1 MKRLLIAIAV
11 TALAAFASHAAVT
24 VLTGDQAIA
33 KIQEM
38 MPGTNVTKFGITKDT
53 VKWAS
58 NVMTG
63 VDLGFMHVSNLYGA
77 PDDINIVRIDY
88 KKAKLKM
95 KLVYNEKSNV
105 KTSVATKNAGALIGV
120 SGTFYNS
127 TSRVLSYKC
136 KFSGK
141 TPKSDSSGGGGLVFN
156 DNDPYRL
163 FHFTKNFGT
172 ARILEH
178 WDNALPSDCVMING
192 SCSLDKPWKSG
203 NPSAGF
209 PVLGVNENT
218 GVIILL
224 VIDGRRSTSKGITY
238 YDSYQL
244 LAACGCTGGYCLD
257 GGGSTTLVLK
267 DSLVPASKFSQ
278 VQYTAPNASGYTI
291 MNYTNSDGSTK
302 AERAVL
308 TQLLFV
314 PDDNAA
320 APIPTDTF
328 FDLVRTDGQGGSDG
342 QRVQLDYVPNSA
354 SVVSSVFSMPATPV
368 ADVNQCFW
376 CARHPDVSTTEDI
389 RDEFS
394 LFASVG
400 SYARFDYGTKRN
412 DTKYRFGANTL
423 YRFSVTGN
431 VMSNVNYDA
440 GTVAKTYTAPSQEQ
454 FTGGGKMSLFMSYQ
468 GANSG
473 WNNAAAMDFGSMR
486 IADRIE
492 GKDYGAVDLVGYY
505 RNGKYG
511 LYDAMKDKF
520 YPSAGTRDF
529 VQQEWSMI
537 KPGTTLSVEGTPYC
551 VPAGKSALGVDYG
564 VTHWHA
570 KGETIAVKRPSGEIT
585 LSANVKATLKGWELT
600 QGGTVKTN
608 AAAFTYTHGT
618 GNARLVALWDL
629 KFNLKVASL
638 DTTLGTV
645 NTSGGWKAYGASVT
659 LKATPM
665 TGQRFYGWKGD
676 IGDADPASE
685 TIAVKMDRPR
695 VVWADFGPRWTE
707 WTTFPKGA
715 FVDTL
720 VVPEKHETSI
730 RFSCDYLSGG
740 WIFGTASSD
749 KYYGFNMYNTYWR
762 WGITNLN
769 HTSETVFGSKTPKGK
784 WTEGEHEVVY
794 REHGTGNL
802 IVDGEV
808 YEDISQAWS
817 SKTLWLGKG
826 YNTANFAGKVMGF
839 KVRDGAGKAVANLKP
854 CVWFDESGTETAGF
868 YDVAQERFL
877 TSEGAGFPFAVGV
890 LSRRR
895 VLVDGLPFKAGVDEG
910 IVDYAPIDDVE
921 ADESVTMSVPAQFTF
936 GEGNRTRA
944 TCLGWRRYRRE
955 IPTETE
961 KLLDSGTGNTVT
973 FKHEGLPC
981 RFEWQWKIEYYLD
994 AATLDASKGGVTSAS
1009 GWKEAGSTVTLTA
1022 TKSAGETFFG
1032 WIGET
1037 GDARADQAQITL
1049 TMDRARTVR
1058 ADFGPQFVEYAEFPY
1073 GAYVATAVVPT
1084 NCETRIVFSSDYLNN
1099 GWIFGTTLG
1108 ANYYGL
1114 SMNSSYWRWGLNN
1127 VNHTGKTIGANVALC
1142 DNIDRKHEVI
1152 YREHG
1157 TGNLLFDGEV
1167 LEAVTNSTATK
1178 PLVLGYAPG
1187 TAVASGTTRGRVF
1200 SFTVRYEDGR
1210 KAIDLRPCERTLLDG
1225 TKSVQFYDLVSKAYF
1240 ENKAADKDVVAGPY
1254 LRDSLVVTGE
1264 PYDIADAGAAESL
1277 SVPARI
1283 PFGDCGEAECTGW
1296 KRYRY
1301 DVYADSWEL
1310 KATGSGNSIGDYVH
1324 DGFPTK
1330 IVWQWKLPQS
1340 VSDGCLYVQPGGSDA
1355 NKGTSWNDAY
1365 ATVQAAVD
1373 AAAEGATVLVAP
1385 GRYRGGERSFNAKV
1399 DYLTCIRLAKRV
1411 NVIGIGGRERT
1422 LMDGG
1427 FVYPR
1432 NGAYVTADGAFLSGF
1447 TFTNTAHT
1455 TTGRN
1460 LGVDLTAGTVSNVSF
1475 HARAAANSNFLNINA
1490 TVGHVLAT
1498 DILLPPQPVLAGN
1511 VQGGTYVNAIGA
1523 KGATI
1528 DGLTMCNWLLGGLSA
1543 NYSMINLKGSAAT
1556 APIILRNAL
1565 VADNQMGIDLNAN
1578 RGNIVCADTH
1588 SRVINCTIVNNEVR
1602 GPNSGLRVAATSAL
1616 VENCIVRGNRS
1627 AMNAYGDIYN
1637 NSNVGYVYYTLCD
1650 QLDVVTKDNPNHN
1663 LHGNP
1668 NFADEANGDY
1678 RLTGVSKCV
1687 DAGGEKNGDTSL
1699 FGTSDLAGA
1708 ARVVG
1713 AAADLG
1719 CYEHQATDELEIGF
1733 EASAEESEPGHQLA
1747 VTFTGR
1753 ATGAG
1758 DVAAVWDFG
1767 DGTTATGWPVV
1778 DHSYAVPGLYA
1789 VTLTVTRGGRTVSYT
1804 LKDVARVLPS
1814 VCYVKADGGKGVW
1827 PYDTMDKATDDIA
1840 AALEVGSP
1848 RVLVGPGTY
1857 TLPLPCI
1864 AIGRAVELKSLEGPE
1879 KTILDS
1885 PKTITDCVHRHFTVY
1900 NDKAVVSG
1908 FTLTGGYSSSAIL
1921 ANYAAVLDLGAGTVE
1936 NCIIRDT
1943 GRLSAGQVVNLCGSG
1958 KLVGCELD
1966 GRGLDVHD
1974 NTYNGTAAIYL
1985 TGASCVVD
1993 GCWIHGYQIR
2003 GNCDN
2008 KTTFT
2013 YQAPIVVSHAS
2024 AVLRN
2029 SLITCCTNA
2038 LAETTANTNHSGI
2051 VQIFKGKV
2059 ENCTI
2064 ADNFV
2069 GGLGAVNFALANN
2082 KEATVT
2088 AGSLVNCILS
2098 GNVSLGGEPGVWCPK
2113 AGATWSDCYV
2123 GDAPGYATGADAVP
2137 YSLAAGSPCID
2148 AGQDLAWVATGW
2160 DLVGNPRLAGA
2171 HVDLGCLE
2179 SGSSVTRYTIEEVSA
2194 DGKSTNTVTVLEDEL
2209 VKTVEGAEYGEKVQ
2223 LKAKLETD
2231 VDITL
2236 APGVEI
2242 AFAAGQDMSKIHLK
2256 APSGYYCAPVVSG
2269 GIVQPLQLDPEQ
2281 VTPAFEGTDDQP
2293 AFEMTDGRLS
2303 FNIGNVKPGLKYTLS
2318 SAPSP
2323 SGPWTPLVF
2332 KFGGAGDDISF
2343 EAETTDPS
2351 AFYRVSVTD
2360 AP

>member
-11 TALAAFASHAAVT
+11 ACAGLGLRGAATVYSGADAVKKIKASIPGADLSAWGISST
-24 VLTGDQAIA
+24 NA
-33 KIQEM
+33 KWCEI
-38 MPGTNVTKFGITKDT
+38 MPGVEYSFAQYTKLFGVKD
-53 VKWAS
+53 
-58 NVMTG
+58 
-63 VDLGFMHVSNLYGA
+63 DVSLL
-77 PDDINIVRIDY
+77 RIDY

-95 KLVYNEKSNV
+95 KLVVNNSLTR
-105 KTSVATKNAGALIGV
+105 TSTVTKNNGALFGV
-120 SGTFYNS
+120 SGTFYSSS
-127 TSRVLSYKC
+127 TGKLSYRTKV
-136 KFSGK
+136 GG
-141 TPKSDSSGGGGLVFN
+141 PVVNPESSGGGGLLFN
-156 DNDPYRL
+156 DNDPYKL
-163 FHFTKNFGT
+163 FRFTRGFGT
-172 ARILEH
+172 PRILEH
-178 WDNALPSDCVMING
+178 WDNALPSDCVLIDG
-192 SCSLDKPWKSG
+192 KCSLEGTSWTSG

-209 PVLGVNENT
+209 PVLGVNEKT
-218 GVIILL
+218 GVIYLF
-224 VIDGRRSTSKGITY
+224 VIDGRRSVSKGITY
-238 YDSYQL
+238 LDSCTL
-244 LAACGCTGGYCLD
+244 LQACGCTGGYVLD
-257 GGGSTTLVLK
+257 GGGSTTLAMKSSLLPSKLSAVQWDPSYAK
-267 DSLVPASKFSQ
+267 D
-278 VQYTAPNASGYTI
+278 YTI
-291 MNYTNSDGSTK
+291 MNYTNTNGSDRE
-302 AERAVL
+302 ERYVKS
-308 TQLLFV
+308 QLLFMAGDEAAAV
-314 PDDNAA
+314 PDGAYYD
-320 APIPTDTF
+320 F
-328 FDLVRTDGQGGSDG
+328 LRTDGAGGSEG
-342 QRVQLDYVPNSA
+342 QRVQLDYRPSSETVASA
-354 SVVSSVFSMPATPV
+354 LFSLVNAPS
-368 ADVNQCFW
+368 ADVNQCLW
-376 CARHPDVSTTEDI
+376 GARTSGTSTSLTD
-389 RDEFS
+389 FS
-394 LFASVG
+394 YFLTVG
-400 SYARFDYGTKRN
+400 KNQRFDYGPVRS
-412 DTKYRFGANTL
+412 DTKSALGRGTL
-423 YRFSVTGN
+423 YQLTIAGN
-431 VMSNVNYDA
+431 VMSNVTYDTQKLQKA
-440 GTVAKTYTAPSQEQ
+440 FTAPAAS
-454 FTGGGKMSLFMSYQ
+454 FAAAGGDMSLFMSYNKP
-468 GANSG
+468 GSG
-473 WNNAAAMDFGSMR
+473 WSNAAAVDFYSMQL
-486 IADRIE
+486 ADRIC
-492 GKDYGAVDLVGYY
+492 GRDILVSDLAGSY

-511 LYDAMKDKF
+511 LYDAVRDRF
-520 YPSAGTRDF
+520 YPSEGTRDF
-529 VQQEWSMI
+529 EALRWALI
-537 KPGTTLSVEGTPYC
+537 RPGSSIAVSGNPIC
-551 VPAGKSALGVDYG
+551 FPSDALGVKYG
-564 VTHWHA
+564 VSHWH
-570 KGETIAVKRPSGEIT
+570 KSGETIAVKKPSVQQTVGDGMR
-585 LSANVKATLKGWELT
+585 ATCTGWKLT
-600 QGGTVKTN
+600 QGGTTTTKTAN
-608 AAAFTYTHGT
+608 FTYTHGST
-618 GNARLVALWDL
+618 DARLVAQWNVECKLD
-629 KFNLKVASL
+629 VAPL
-638 DTTLGTV
+638 DATKGTV
-645 NTSGGWKAYGASVT
+645 TAASGWKAYNAAIT
-659 LKATPM
+659 LAATPK
-665 TGQRFYGWKGD
+665 TGERFWGWTGD
-676 IGDADPASE
+676 IGTADPKSP
-685 TIAVKMDRPR
+685 TITVTMNRARTIR
-695 VVWADFGPRWTE
+695 ADFGPRWTE

-769 HTSETVFGSKTPKGK
+769 HTAETVFGSKTPKGK

-808 YEDISQAWS
+808 YEDISKAWS

-826 YNTANFAGKVMGF
+826 YNAANFAGKVMGF
-839 KVRDGAGKAVANLKP
+839 KVKDGAGKAVANLKP
-854 CVWFDESGTETAGF
+854 CVWFDESGAETAGF

-877 TSEGAGFPFAVGV
+877 TCEGAGFPFAAGV

-895 VLVDGLPFKAGVDEG
+895 VLVDGVPFEAGVDEG

-936 GEGNRTRA
+936 GEGNRTLA

-1099 GWIFGTTLG
+1099 GWIFGTTQG

-1114 SMNSSYWRWGLNN
+1114 SMSGSYWRWGLNN

-1152 YREHG
+1152 YRERG

-1167 LEAVTNSTATK
+1167 LEDVSASTATK

-1225 TKSVQFYDLVSKAYF
+1225 TKSVQFYDLVSKTYF

-1264 PYDIADAGAAESL
+1264 PYDIADAGAAQSL

-1385 GRYRGGERSFNAKV
+1385 GRYFGTERSFNAKV

-1411 NVIGIGGRERT
+1411 NVIGVGGRERT

-1432 NGAYVTADGAFLSGF
+1432 NGAYVTADGALLAGF

-1475 HARAAANSNFLNINA
+1475 RARAAANSTFLNINA
-1490 TVGHVLAT
+1490 TVGHVLAA
-1498 DILLPPQPVLAGN
+1498 DILLPPQPLLAGN

-1556 APIILRNAL
+1556 TPIVLRNAL

-1627 AMNAYGDIYN
+1627 AMNAYGDINN

-1650 QLDVVTKDNPNHN
+1650 QLDIVTKDNPNHN

-1687 DAGGEKNGDTSL
+1687 DAGGEKNGDVSL
-1699 FGTSDLAGA
+1699 FGASDLAGA
-1708 ARVVG
+1708 TRVVG

-1719 CYEHQATDELEIGF
+1719 CYEHQATDDLEIGF
-1733 EASAEESEPGHQLA
+1733 EASAEESVPGHQLA
-1747 VTFTGR
+1747 VAFTGR

-1778 DHSYAVPGLYA
+1778 DHSYAAPGLYA

-1804 LKDVARVLPS
+1804 LKDVARVMPS

-1857 TLPLPCI
+1857 TLPLPCV

-1943 GRLSAGQVVNLCGSG
+1943 GRLSAGQVVNLWGSG

-2038 LAETTANTNHSGI
+2038 LAETTANTNHSGV

-2148 AGQDLAWVATGW
+2148 AGQDLAWAATGW
-2160 DLVGNPRLAGA
+2160 DLIGNPRLAGA

-2179 SGSSVTRYTIEEVSA
+2179 SGSSVTRYTVEEVSA

-2209 VKTVEGAEYGEKVQ
+2209 VKTIEGAEYGRKMQ

-2231 VDITL
+2231 TDITL

-2242 AFAAGQDMSKIHLK
+2242 AFAAGQDLTKVHLK
-2256 APSGYYCAPVVSG
+2256 APSNYYRAPVVSG

-2281 VTPAFEGTDDQP
+2281 VTPAFEGTDDEP

-2343 EAETTDPS
+2343 AAETTDPS

-2360 AP
+2360 RP